1 MSSKV
6 KHQSLTPATQWLRQH
21 DIPFEEKSYEYVE
34 HGGTALAAS
43 SCGIDHHHV
52 IKTLI
57 MEDEHARPLVI
68 LMHGDCEVSTKNLA
82 RQIGAKHVAP
92 CKPEQAQRNSGYMV
106 GGTSPFGTR
115 KKMPVYVQKTILELD
130 HIFINGGRR
139 GYQVGIPR
147 CSSTCSAASP
157 STARTR
163 SSPSSGPAAKTRPT
177 KKGSVSERSDPFS
190 VLRAVG
196 RRSEV

>member
-139 GYQVGIPR
+139 GYQVGIP
-147 CSSTCSAASP
+147 